1 MATRRSQS
9 RRGRAWDED
18 AIRAELTEFLRGRD
32 AWPTYDEFTA
42 GGAKG
47 LRDAVARIHGAE
59 WWAREMKLSG
69 GDRRR
74 GGVRI
79 WTDDRIRA
87 TLSEFLGRRTTWP
100 TQTELDAAGLQG
112 LREVL
117 RHYGGPERWS
127 EELGVA
133 LSPKQTPASRPR
145 KRAANPPPVAT
156 ERRWP
161 KWNDQ
166 TIADALRTFLDGRD
180 EWPRYRD
187 FVSSGPPGLYQAVL
201 KHGGSRAWAARL
213 GVKWVRHDGG
223 SAPPWTEERLRE
235 RLAVFLNGR
244 TTWPQGAEFAAAGER
259 RLLRAAR
266 RIGGTSY
273 WIREFGLRPPDCSP
287 RRVSPTSLS
296 AAGSVAN
303 GERADAWRDRPAL

>member
-1 MATRRSQS
+1 VSLTAKRRPQS

-18 AIRAELTEFLRGRD
+18 AIRAELTEFLRGWD

-42 GGAKG
+42 GGAKA
-47 LRDAVARIHGAE
+47 LRDAVTRIHGAE

-74 GGVRI
+74 GGVRT

-87 TLSEFLGRRTTWP
+87 TLTEFLGRRTTWP
-100 TQTELDAAGLQG
+100 TQTEFDAAGLQG

-117 RHYGGPERWS
+117 RHYGGPGRWS

-133 LSPKQTPASRPR
+133 LSPRQTPASRPR
-145 KRAANPPPVAT
+145 KRPANPPQIAAQS
-156 ERRWP
+156 RWP

-180 EWPRYRD
+180 EWPRYRE

-201 KHGGSRAWAARL
+201 KHGGTRAWAARL
-213 GVKWVRHDGG
+213 GVTWVKHDGG
-223 SAPPWTEERLRE
+223 SVPPWTEDRLRE
-235 RLAVFLNGR
+235 RLAVFLSGR
-244 TTWPQGAEFAAAGER
+244 TTWPPSAEFVAAGER

-266 RIGGTSY
+266 RLGGTNY
-273 WIREFGLRPPDCSP
+273 WIKEFGLRAPDRSRRRLSP
-287 RRVSPTSLS
+287 APQS
-296 AAGSVAN
+296 AADQHLRLA
-303 GERADAWRDRPAL
+303 PARVVSG